1 MVGTRRMSRAELDRE
16 TCSMR
21 WRRITL
27 FWLRRPWVFSSC
39 LFAAM
44 LGFGGLVLSEL
55 EYRVNLDQ
63 REATDRFVERMNATL
78 SPSDFAELVD
88 RLGVN
93 LKQVEDDLALI
104 ASGGDLREKLRDV
117 ALGHHW
123 DWVGAS
129 FFCFTAATTIGYG
142 NYTPQ
147 TVAGKWFT
155 TLYILFAIPICLN
168 AYAKISDAML
178 KMVVRLVM
186 RRSLEDARVRA
197 ERVFRMFD
205 ANSSGSLD
213 PRELTN
219 ALRAM
224 GYDVE
229 RGSSKDAER
238 VRRLVE
244 RHDADGD
251 GQLDIEEFVEMVH
264 RVFVDSERRLEGLVT
279 KGHLVLAAAGGCF
292 IFVVGCSIFFGVG
305 KADEGWSALDAF
317 YFTIVTFTTV
327 GFGDFSPDPHPAPF
341 MLGYVFFVSLGLALT
356 ATLVRACADPDLD
369 MRATLTNL
377 CPRLVGAAASCWPCS
392 ERTPLVRTHDVNGS
406 ANASVNASAAASV
419 SAAAAASVSGLP
431 AHPDARVAAAAE
443 SKAAAAGGGAGGG
456 AAVELP
462 ERKRCQSVG
471 FPLRESQR
479 KLPLEK
485 TGASFNGQL

>member
-1 MVGTRRMSRAELDRE
+1 
-16 TCSMR
+16 
-21 WRRITL
+21 
-27 FWLRRPWVFSSC
+27 
-39 LFAAM
+39 
-44 LGFGGLVLSEL
+44 
-55 EYRVNLDQ
+55 
-63 REATDRFVERMNATL
+63 
-78 SPSDFAELVD
+78 
-88 RLGVN
+88 
-93 LKQVEDDLALI
+93 
-104 ASGGDLREKLRDV
+104 
-117 ALGHHW
+117 
-123 DWVGAS
+123 
-129 FFCFTAATTIGYG
+129 
-142 NYTPQ
+142 
-147 TVAGKWFT
+147 
-155 TLYILFAIPICLN
+155 
-168 AYAKISDAML
+168 
-178 KMVVRLVM
+178 
-186 RRSLEDARVRA
+186 
-197 ERVFRMFD
+197 
-205 ANSSGSLD
+205 
-213 PRELTN
+213 
-219 ALRAM
+219 M

-419 SAAAAASVSGLP
+419 SGSAAASVSST
-431 AHPDARVAAAAE
+431 ARRTPSRRARRP
-443 SKAAAAGGGAGGG
+443 AAAGGGRVGGARRPGGGAGGVDGG

-485 TGASFNGQL
+485 TGASFNGHL